1 MIYHF
6 GDCELDTERFEVRR
20 DGSTLEIEPQ
30 VFDLLR
36 FLVENPDRLIT
47 RDELFEALWK
57 GRVVSEAALST
68 RIKAV
73 RQAIGDDGR
82 EQALIRTVHGRGFR
96 FLGAVTISEPVA
108 RSEPQTVPDHV
119 EAARAGSA
127 AIARG
132 DWDEAYAR
140 LSAIAAGSGASAADL
155 ELLAEAQWW
164 TSRWEARLETLE
176 RAHELHLRQD
186 NVRRAAFVSMLL
198 AEQHGYMLS
207 HSVASGW
214 LRRSERLLQAEPPS
228 LEHGY
233 LARFKGRLAFER
245 DARFDRAIALAEE
258 GYALAVRFR
267 DRDLEMVTLLDQGL
281 AMVVKGAVEP
291 GFALMDEAMAAA
303 MGGELGAMATGRIY
317 CNMIDACMRLG
328 DYRRAVEWD
337 HEADRWCTRFGHL
350 SGFPGVCRV
359 RRAEIR
365 RMSGSWPEAE
375 ADARRAC
382 VELAR
387 LGSFAAQAFYE
398 VGELCLSRGA
408 LAEAE
413 AAFRRAHE
421 LGREP
426 QPGLA
431 RLRLAEGNQAAA
443 RALISQALAAD
454 TPNRLARA
462 RILPVQVESALAA
475 GDFDAAQAAA
485 EELRSVAETYRTAS
499 LQAAALTAEGS
510 VRLARGDAR
519 AASGSLRQA
528 CQIWNENGLPFEE
541 ARARLLLGT
550 AYRQLGVAEN
560 AAMEIAAATAIF
572 ERLGATL
579 ELRRAGRLAEGSQPG

>member
-6 GDCELDTERFEVRR
+6 GDCDLDTERFEVRR
-20 DGSTLEIEPQ
+20 AGSALEVEPQ
-30 VFDLLR
+30 VFDLLC

-68 RIKAV
+68 RIKAA
-73 RQAIGDDGR
+73 RQVIGDDGR
-82 EQALIRTVHGRGFR
+82 EQAFIRTVHGRGYR
-96 FLGAVTISEPVA
+96 FLAAVTIADPVPLPA
-108 RSEPQTVPDHV
+108 PKAVPDHV
-119 EAARAGSA
+119 DAVRAGTA

-132 DWDEAYAR
+132 DWDEAYTR
-140 LSAIAAGSGASAADL
+140 LSAIVAGGGASAADL

-164 TSRWEARLETLE
+164 TSRLEARLETLE

-186 NVRRAAFVSMLL
+186 NVRRAAFVAMLL

-207 HSVASGW
+207 HAVASGW
-214 LRRSERLLQAEPPS
+214 LHRAERLLQAEPPS

-233 LARFKGRLAFER
+233 LARFKGRLAFDR
-245 DARFDRAIALAEE
+245 DAQFDRAIALAEE

-281 AMVVKGAVEP
+281 AMVVKGDLEP

-365 RMSGSWPEAE
+365 RLSGSWTEAE

-387 LGSFAAQAFYE
+387 LGSFAAMAFYE

-408 LAEAE
+408 LEEAE
-413 AAFRRAHE
+413 TAFRRAHE

-443 RALISQALAAD
+443 RALVSQALAAD
-454 TPNRLARA
+454 TTNRLGRA

-475 GDFDAAQAAA
+475 GDLDAAQAAA
-485 EELRSVAETYRTAS
+485 EELRSIAETYRTAP
-499 LQAAALTAEGS
+499 LQAAALAAEGS
-510 VRLARGDAR
+510 VQLARGDPRGSIA
-519 AASGSLRQA
+519 SLRQA

-541 ARARLLLGT
+541 ARARLVLG
-550 AYRQLGVAEN
+550 AGYRQLGVAEN

-572 ERLGATL
+572 ERLGASL
-579 ELRRAGRLAEGSQPG
+579 ELRRAVELAERARD